1 MLFLIFISKKP
12 CEVLFLDS
20 VIEDVR
26 VRKILDS
33 RGNPTVE
40 VDIITWNGF
49 GRASAPS
56 GASTGSREVA
66 SFPKGGVDQVISEVE
81 DVISSELIG
90 MAAEDISDI
99 DSVLKEID
107 GTDNMSAIG
116 GNTTVAVSMAAAK
129 AAAMSYNL
137 PLYAFLG
144 GNFVNEMPYP
154 LGNMMNGGA
163 HAGPN
168 APDIQEFLVVPIGA
182 ANMTE
187 AVFANVAV
195 HKKLKELIARKDSNF
210 TGGKGDEGGWIPN
223 ITNDQAL
230 EIQSQAC
237 QEVGDELGFAIRPG
251 LDMASSEFWDAKAG
265 KYVYGQDGIERDV
278 GEQVEYVKDLIETY
292 NMIYVEDPFDEKDF
306 EGFAELTS
314 KVGKR
319 CRICG
324 DDLFVTN
331 SEILSEGIEKKAA
344 NAIIIKPNQIG
355 SLSETYKT
363 VKLAK
368 ENDVMPVVSHRSGE
382 TTDETIAHLAVA
394 FGAPMIKTGAIGGE
408 RIAKLN
414 ELIRIEEELS
424 NPRMAKLF

>member
-1 MLFLIFISKKP
+1 M
-12 CEVLFLDS
+12 DS

-49 GRASAPS
+49 GRAAAPS
-56 GASTGSREVA
+56 GASTGSREVV
-66 SFPKGGVDQVISEVE
+66 SFPEGGVDQVISEVE
-81 DVISSELIG
+81 DLISSELIG
-90 MAAEDISDI
+90 MATEDIEDI
-99 DSVLKEID
+99 DDVLAEID

-129 AAAMSYNL
+129 AAAMSFGL
-137 PLYAFLG
+137 PLYSFLG

-168 APDIQEFLVVPIGA
+168 APDIQEFLVVPVGA
-182 ANMTE
+182 NDMQE

-195 HKKLKELIARKDSNF
+195 HKRLKELISKKDSNF

-237 QEVGDELGFAIRPG
+237 EEIGDELGILIRPG
-251 LDMASSEFWDAKAG
+251 LDMASSEFWNDEKQ
-265 KYVYGQDGIERDV
+265 KYVYSQDNIERDT
-278 GEQVEYVKDLIETY
+278 GEQVEYVRDLIETY
-292 NMIYVEDPFDEKDF
+292 NMFYVEDPFDENDF
-306 EGFAELTS
+306 EGFSNLTA
-314 KVGKR
+314 KVGKK

-331 SEILSEGIEKKAA
+331 SGILKEGIDKKAA

-355 SLSETYKT
+355 SLTETYKT

-368 ENDVMPVVSHRSGE
+368 ENNVIPVVSHRSGE
-382 TTDETIAHLAVA
+382 TCDETIAHLAVA

-414 ELIRIEEELS
+414 ELIRIEEELT
-424 NPRMAKLF
+424 NPKMADLF

>member
-1 MLFLIFISKKP
+1 M
-12 CEVLFLDS
+12 DS

-26 VRKILDS
+26 VRKVLDS

-49 GRASAPS
+49 GRAAAPS
-56 GASTGSREVA
+56 GASTGSREVQ
-66 SFPKGGVDQVISEVE
+66 SFPQGGVDQVIGEVE
-81 DVISSELIG
+81 DLIASELIG
-90 MAAEDISDI
+90 MSAEDIEDI
-99 DSVLKEID
+99 DLVLKEID

-116 GNTTVAVSMAAAK
+116 GNTAVAVSMAAAK
-129 AAAMSYNL
+129 AAAVSYNL
-137 PLYAFLG
+137 PLYSFLG

-168 APDIQEFLVVPIGA
+168 APDIQEFLVVPVGA
-182 ANMTE
+182 NDVKE
-187 AVFANVAV
+187 AVFANVAI
-195 HKKLKELIARKDSNF
+195 HKKLKELIAKKDSNF

-237 QEVGDELGFAIRPG
+237 EEVGDELGFLIRPA
-251 LDMASSEFWDAKAG
+251 LDMAASEFWDGDKQ
-265 KYVYGQDGIERDV
+265 KYVYTQDGIERDI
-278 GEQVEYVKDLIETY
+278 GEQVEYVKDLVETY
-292 NMIYVEDPFDEKDF
+292 KMFYVEDPFDEKDH
-306 EGFAELTS
+306 EGFSQLTA
-314 KVGKR
+314 KVGDK

-331 SEILSEGIEKKAA
+331 PELLAEGINKDLA

-355 SLSETYKT
+355 SLTDTYAT

-368 ENDVMPVVSHRSGE
+368 EHGIMPVVSHRSGE

-394 FGAPMIKTGAIGGE
+394 FGAPMIKTGAVGGE

-414 ELIRIEEELS
+414 ELIRIEEELN
-424 NPRMAKLF
+424 NPKMVDLFY

>member
-1 MLFLIFISKKP
+1 MES
-12 CEVLFLDS
+12 VL
-20 VIEDVR
+20 EDVR

-40 VDIITWNGF
+40 VDVITWNGF
-49 GRASAPS
+49 GRAAAPS
-56 GASTGSREVA
+56 GVSAGSREVQ
-66 SFPKGGVDQVISEVE
+66 SFPQGGVDQVISEVE
-81 DVISSELIG
+81 DLISSELIG
-90 MAAEDISDI
+90 LSADDIEDIDLI
-99 DSVLKEID
+99 LKEID
-107 GTDNMSAIG
+107 GTDNLSAIG

-137 PLYAFLG
+137 PLYNFLG
-144 GNFVNEMPYP
+144 GNFVNELPYP

-163 HAGPN
+163 HAGSN

-182 ANMTE
+182 NDVKE

-195 HKKLKELIARKDSNF
+195 HKRLKELISKKDSNF

-223 ITNDQAL
+223 ITNNQAL
-230 EIQSQAC
+230 EIQAQAC
-237 QEVGDELGFAIRPG
+237 EEIGDELGFLIKPA
-251 LDMASSEFWDAKAG
+251 LDMAASEFWDADKE
-265 KYVYGQDGIERDV
+265 KYIYSQDKIERDS
-278 GEQVEYVKDLIETY
+278 GEQVEYVKELIETY
-292 NMIYVEDPFDEKDF
+292 NMFYVEDPFDEKDF
-306 EGFAELTS
+306 EGFAELTG
-314 KVGKR
+314 KVGNK

-331 SEILSEGIEKKAA
+331 EEILAEGIIKKAA

-355 SLSETYKT
+355 SLTDTYNT
-363 VKLAK
+363 IKLAK
-368 ENDVMPVVSHRSGE
+368 EHGIMPVVSHRSGE

-394 FGAPMIKTGAIGGE
+394 FGTPMIKTGAVGGE

-424 NPRMAKLF
+424 NPRMIDLF

>member
-1 MLFLIFISKKP
+1 
-12 CEVLFLDS
+12 LDS

-49 GRASAPS
+49 GRAAAPS
-56 GASTGSREVA
+56 GASTGSREVV
-66 SFPKGGVDQVISEVE
+66 SFPEGGVDQVISEVE
-81 DVISSELIG
+81 DLISSELIG
-90 MAAEDISDI
+90 IAAEDIEDI
-99 DSVLKEID
+99 DEVLMEID

-129 AAAMSYNL
+129 AAAMSYGL
-137 PLYAFLG
+137 PLYNFLG
-144 GNFVNEMPYP
+144 GNFVQEMPYP

-168 APDIQEFLVVPIGA
+168 APDIQEFLVVPVGA
-182 ANMTE
+182 NDVSE

-195 HKKLKELIARKDSNF
+195 HKRLKELISKKDPNF

-230 EIQSQAC
+230 EIQAQAC
-237 QEVGDELGFAIRPG
+237 EEVGDELGILIRPG
-251 LDMASSEFWDAKAG
+251 LDMASSEFWDSEKE
-265 KYVYGQDGIERDV
+265 KYVYGQDNIERDV

-292 NMIYVEDPFDEKDF
+292 NMFYVEDPFDEKDF
-306 EGFAELTS
+306 EGFSQLTA
-314 KVGKR
+314 KVGKK
-319 CRICG
+319 CLICG

-331 SEILSEGIEKKAA
+331 SNILEEGIKQKAA

-355 SLSETYKT
+355 SLTETYKT

-368 ENDVMPVVSHRSGE
+368 ENNILPVVSHRSGE
-382 TTDETIAHLAVA
+382 TCDETIAHLAVA
-394 FGAPMIKTGAIGGE
+394 FGAPLIKTGAIGGE

-424 NPRMAKLF
+424 NPRMNDLI

>member
-1 MLFLIFISKKP
+1 M
-12 CEVLFLDS
+12 DS

-49 GRASAPS
+49 GRAAAPS
-56 GASTGSREVA
+56 GASTGSREVV
-66 SFPKGGVDQVISEVE
+66 SFPEAGVDQVITEVE
-81 DVISSELIG
+81 DLVSSELIG
-90 MAAEDISDI
+90 MAAEDIEDI
-99 DSVLKEID
+99 DEVLLEID
-107 GTDNMSAIG
+107 GTDNLSAIG

-137 PLYAFLG
+137 PLYNFLG

-168 APDIQEFLVVPIGA
+168 APDIQEFLVVPVGA
-182 ANMTE
+182 NDMTE
-187 AVFANVAV
+187 AVFANVEV
-195 HKKLKELIARKDSNF
+195 HKRLKELISKKDSNF

-223 ITNDQAL
+223 ISNDQAL
-230 EIQSQAC
+230 EIQAQAC
-237 QEVGDELGFAIRPG
+237 EEVGDELGFIIKPG
-251 LDMASSEFWDAKAG
+251 LDMASSEFWDNEKG
-265 KYVYGQDGIERDV
+265 KYVYGQDGIERETGD
-278 GEQVEYVKDLIETY
+278 QVDYVKDLIDTY
-292 NMIYVEDPFDEKDF
+292 HMFYVEDPFDERDF

-314 KVGKR
+314 KVGKN

-331 SEILSEGIEKKAA
+331 AELLAYGIEKKAA

-355 SLSETYKT
+355 TLTGTYEA

-368 ENDVMPVVSHRSGE
+368 ANDVMPIVSHRSGE
-382 TTDETIAHLAVA
+382 TCDDTIAHLAVA

-414 ELIRIEEELS
+414 ELIRIEEEMS
-424 NPRMAKLF
+424 NPRMADLY

>member
-1 MLFLIFISKKP
+1 M
-12 CEVLFLDS
+12 DS

-49 GRASAPS
+49 GRAAAPS
-56 GASTGSREVA
+56 GASTGSREVV
-66 SFPKGGVDQVISEVE
+66 SFPEGGVSQVITEVE
-81 DVISSELIG
+81 DLISSELIG
-90 MAAEDISDI
+90 MAAEDIEDI
-99 DSVLKEID
+99 DEVLKEID
-107 GTDNMSAIG
+107 GTDNLSAIG

-137 PLYAFLG
+137 PLYNFLG
-144 GNFVNEMPYP
+144 GNFIKEIPYP

-168 APDIQEFLVVPIGA
+168 APDIQEFLVVPVGA
-182 ANMTE
+182 SDITE
-187 AVFANVAV
+187 AVFANVEV
-195 HKKLKELIARKDSNF
+195 HKRLKELISKKDPNF

-230 EIQSQAC
+230 EIQAQAC
-237 QEVGDELGFAIRPG
+237 EEVGDELGFIIKPG
-251 LDMASSEFWDAKAG
+251 LDMASSEFWSEEEG
-265 KYVYGQDGIERDV
+265 KYVYGQDGLKRDS
-278 GEQVEYVKDLIETY
+278 GDQVDYVKDLIDTY
-292 NMIYVEDPFDEKDF
+292 HMFYVEDPFDEKDF
-306 EGFAELTS
+306 DGFAELTA
-314 KVGKR
+314 KVGSK

-331 SEILSEGIEKKAA
+331 AELLAYGIERKAA

-355 SLSETYKT
+355 TLTDTYET
-363 VKLAK
+363 VRLAK
-368 ENDVMPVVSHRSGE
+368 ENNVMPVVSHRSGE
-382 TTDETIAHLAVA
+382 TCDETIAHLAIA
-394 FGAPMIKTGAIGGE
+394 FGAPMIKTGAVGGE

-414 ELIRIEEELS
+414 ELIRIEDEMS
-424 NPRMAKLF
+424 NPRMADLY

>member
-1 MLFLIFISKKP
+1 M
-12 CEVLFLDS
+12 DS

-49 GRASAPS
+49 GRAAAPS
-56 GASTGSREVA
+56 GASTGSKEVQ
-66 SFPKGGVDQVISEVE
+66 SFPQGGVDQVIGEVE
-81 DVISSELIG
+81 DLIASELIG
-90 MAAEDISDI
+90 MSAEDIEDI
-99 DSVLKEID
+99 DLVLKEID

-116 GNTTVAVSMAAAK
+116 GNTAVAVSMAAAK
-129 AAAMSYNL
+129 AAAVSYNL
-137 PLYAFLG
+137 PLYSFLG
-144 GNFVNEMPYP
+144 GNFVNELPYP

-168 APDIQEFLVVPIGA
+168 APDIQEFLVVPVGA
-182 ANMTE
+182 NDVKE
-187 AVFANVAV
+187 AVFANVAI
-195 HKKLKELIARKDSNF
+195 HKKLKELIAKKDSNF

-237 QEVGDELGFAIRPG
+237 EEVGDELGFLIRPA
-251 LDMASSEFWDAKAG
+251 LDMAASEFWDGDKQ
-265 KYVYGQDGIERDV
+265 KYVYSQDGIERDV

-292 NMIYVEDPFDEKDF
+292 KMFYVEDPFDEKDY
-306 EGFAELTS
+306 EGFSQLTA
-314 KVGKR
+314 KVGDK

-331 SEILSEGIEKKAA
+331 PELLAEGINKDLA

-355 SLSETYKT
+355 SLTDTYTT

-368 ENDVMPVVSHRSGE
+368 EHGIMPVVSHRSGE

-394 FGAPMIKTGAIGGE
+394 FGAPMIKTGAVGGE

-414 ELIRIEEELS
+414 ELIRIEEELT
-424 NPRMAKLF
+424 NPKMVDLFY

>member
-1 MLFLIFISKKP
+1 M
-12 CEVLFLDS
+12 DS

-26 VRKILDS
+26 VRKVLDS

-49 GRASAPS
+49 GRAAAPS
-56 GASTGSREVA
+56 GASTGSREVQ
-66 SFPKGGVDQVISEVE
+66 SFPQGGVDQVIGEVE
-81 DVISSELIG
+81 DLIASELIG
-90 MAAEDISDI
+90 MSAEDIEDI
-99 DSVLKEID
+99 DLVLKEID

-116 GNTTVAVSMAAAK
+116 GNTAVAVSMAAAK
-129 AAAMSYNL
+129 AAAVSYNL
-137 PLYAFLG
+137 PLYSFLG

-168 APDIQEFLVVPIGA
+168 APDIQEFLVVPVGA
-182 ANMTE
+182 NDVKE
-187 AVFANVAV
+187 AVFANVAI
-195 HKKLKELIARKDSNF
+195 HKKLKELIAKKDSNF

-237 QEVGDELGFAIRPG
+237 EEVGDELGFLIRPA
-251 LDMASSEFWDAKAG
+251 LDMAASEFWDGDKQ
-265 KYVYGQDGIERDV
+265 KYVYTQDGIERDI
-278 GEQVEYVKDLIETY
+278 GEQVEYVKDLVETY
-292 NMIYVEDPFDEKDF
+292 KMFYVEDPFDEKDH
-306 EGFAELTS
+306 EGFSQLTA
-314 KVGKR
+314 KVGDK

-331 SEILSEGIEKKAA
+331 PELLAEGINKDLA

-355 SLSETYKT
+355 SLTDTYTT

-368 ENDVMPVVSHRSGE
+368 EHGIMPVVSHRSGE

-394 FGAPMIKTGAIGGE
+394 FGAPMIKTGAVGGE

-414 ELIRIEEELS
+414 ELIRIEEELN
-424 NPRMAKLF
+424 NPKMVDLFY